1 MLCLRQLLPLAAFA
15 LVLGS
20 SLPGSAQTIINEW
33 SSVKTPPAPELKAVT
48 VDPKTTA
55 LLMLDFVK
63 QSCNEK
69 VRPRCLA
76 TLPAA
81 KKLLADA
88 RANNVLVVYSIGAIA
103 GQQWTI
109 GDTLPDV
116 APIGNDPY
124 VQGGPDK
131 FLNTDLEKI
140 LRDHGIKTVIVT
152 GTAAHG
158 AVMHTADE
166 AVFRGL
172 KVVVPVDTIS
182 AENAFIEQY
191 VAYHFSSAPR
201 VAAATTLTSV
211 SMIKF

>member
-1 MLCLRQLLPLAAFA
+1 MFHLRKLMVLAASA
-15 LVLGS
+15 LVFGS
-20 SLPGSAQTIINEW
+20 AEPVPAQTIINEW
-33 SSVKTPPAPELKAVT
+33 ASVKAPAAPELKAVK

-69 VRPRCLA
+69 IRPRCVA

-81 KKLLADA
+81 KKLLAAA
-88 RANNVLVVYSIGAIA
+88 RANNVLVVYSIGARA
-103 GQQWTI
+103 GEQWSI

-116 APIGNDPY
+116 APTGKEPY
-124 VQGGPDK
+124 VQAGPDK

-140 LRDHGIKTVIVT
+140 LKDHGIKTVIVA
-152 GTAAHG
+152 GTTASG

-172 KVVVPVDTIS
+172 KLVVPVDTVS
-182 AENAFIEQY
+182 AENAFMEQY
-191 VAYHFSSAPR
+191 VAYHFTSAPR
-201 VAAATTLTSV
+201 VGAATTLTSV

>member
-1 MLCLRQLLPLAAFA
+1 MFRLRRLLPLAAFA

-20 SLPGSAQTIINEW
+20 PVPAPAQTIINEW
-33 SSVKTPPAPELKAVT
+33 SSVKTPPAPELKPVT

-63 QSCNEK
+63 QTCNEK

-88 RANNVLVVYSIGAIA
+88 RAKDVLVVYSIVFGGA
-103 GQQWTI
+103 I

-116 APIGNDPY
+116 APTGKEPY
-124 VQGGPDK
+124 VQAGPDK

-140 LRDHGIKTVIVT
+140 LKDHGIKTVIVT

-158 AVMHTADE
+158 AVIHTADE
-166 AVFRGL
+166 SVFRGFS
-172 KVVVPVDTIS
+172 VVVPVDTMS

-191 VAYHFSSAPR
+191 VAYHFTSAPR
-201 VAAATTLTSV
+201 VAAGTTLTSV